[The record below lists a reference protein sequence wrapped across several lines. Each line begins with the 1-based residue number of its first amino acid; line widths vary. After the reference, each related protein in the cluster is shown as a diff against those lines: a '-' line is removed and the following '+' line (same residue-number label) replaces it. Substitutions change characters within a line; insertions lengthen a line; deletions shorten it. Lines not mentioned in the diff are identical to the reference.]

1 MSGDYSRKRFN
12 PENHYHGV
20 LRQQGRVDLD
30 ADWNEY
36 VDVQDRHWRAETIDV
51 IGRCGVPSE
60 TPNGFKIAVTASEL
74 TVGQGRIYVEGH
86 LAENHGTA
94 AEFNSILEENYGAA
108 ALPVKDQPYGGPV
121 AVSLNVRSLVYLD
134 VWRREVTHLQ
144 EPQLIEPAVNVDT
157 TARYQTAWQVRVLGD
172 LAADVTCQTE
182 LTDIGNW
189 PNDNLAS
196 VARLTTTTVAVT
208 TEPDLCLVPLSG
220 GYRGLENHLYRV
232 EVHGSSATEI
242 KVKWSRENAHVA
254 TTILE
259 ILAGGAGI
267 KVESLGRDD
276 VLRFKDGNWVEITN
290 DRREFE
296 GKAGIMRKVTTV
308 DDTSQSL
315 TFTEPLPLPGF
326 QVGAV
331 DATDHWRVIRWD
343 QFGSVLRPDG
353 TELINLDLTSD
364 GLIPLTA
371 ADLSCV
377 LENGI
382 QVILSKTGS
391 GVPHAGDYWCFAART
406 ADADI
411 ERLDEAPPLGIHHH
425 FCKLAIIEPGGTIHD
440 CRPVFPPLTELQSG
454 CCTVVVRPGDSIQA
468 AIDSLPDEGGCVC
481 LKVGVHEIAAALRI
495 EKSNVSLHGETLGAH
510 VTRANGPELL
520 NIAQPAG
527 LLLENV
533 TVSGIH
539 FEYENKGVPS
549 VGLPALV
556 TIDRCRH
563 TKFEGCVIDAQEL
576 RNLVGIMIGRSIAI
590 EIQDNQ
596 INRVTFGIWVV
607 SDTALLSVKRNAL
620 VAITP
625 NNSDGGIVGIFLMDA
640 FGPSDVEDNRL
651 TGFIFG
657 IALNKGLFTG
667 TPLSLAGG
675 SAIAGNRILR
685 LNAQTEV
692 SDTKAFAID
701 VAANDCAIR
710 NNFLM
715 YAAAAYGGIS
725 VSGANARVE
734 GNTVRSLAKEVSTT
748 PSIGILVARL
758 GGQGSLGS
766 LGGAIAGNS
775 VLGPQDGVLLVGN
788 TGAEVLDNRIESD
801 AGEMRF
807 AIGLLSSS
815 RVRVYGNCITNAA
828 FPLSANGGTA
838 NEIADNT
845 LLRGGGGATLLNQ
858 TSGEFSRNR
867 VEDMRNYGLIA
878 LQGLAKFALM
888 ENRFLSCGYTQV
900 PSIGIGVSQHLGEL
914 HIESNEVMN
923 TGVSPDNAAISK
935 LAWGIFADLVLETRV
950 QSNNVTY
957 ANAALLDVNQEH
969 RALWLRGSFE
979 QVINL
984 GAEQLVLG
992 FSAQI
997 LDNKFFGPGRSALIE
1012 IAQQIVNGTLIRRF
1026 ERVFFNNNFC
1036 WHVSVPVQSAATV
1049 SLVGHSAIVMG
1060 NHIKTNALISSVDFH
1075 GIKDAV
1081 YMGNIAQVGPANFG
1095 GIPTA
1100 VSGFNKP

>member
-12 PENHYHGV
+12 PEHHYQGV

-51 IGRCGVPSE
+51 IGRCGVPLE
-60 TPNGFKIAVTASEL
+60 TPDGFKIAVSTGEL
-74 TVGQGRIYVEGH
+74 TIGQGRIYVDGH

-94 AEFNSILEENYGAA
+94 AQFNAVLEENYGAA

-121 AVSLNVRSLVYLD
+121 NVSLNVRSLVYLD

-144 EPQLIEPAVNVDT
+144 APDLIEPAVNVDST
-157 TARYQTAWQVRVLGD
+157 TRYQTAWQVKVLGD
-172 LAADVTCQTE
+172 IAADVTCQTE
-182 LTDIGNW
+182 LADIGNW
-189 PNDNLAS
+189 PNDNLPS
-196 VARLTTTTVAVT
+196 VARLTTTTVVVS
-208 TEPDLCLVPLSG
+208 TEPNLCLVPPSG

-232 EVHGSSATEI
+232 EVHSSSATEI

-254 TTILE
+254 GQVTE
-259 ILAGGAGI
+259 ILAGRTGI
-267 KVESLGRDD
+267 KVDSLGRDD
-276 VLRFKDGNWVEITN
+276 VLRFKSGDWVEITS
-290 DRREFE
+290 DSREF
-296 GKAGIMRKVTTV
+296 AGLPGEMRKVTV
-308 DDTSQSL
+308 DDPNQTM
-315 TFTEPLPLPGF
+315 TFSSALPLADFPEGLT
-326 QVGAV
+326 VAASHV
-331 DATDHWRVIRWD
+331 RVIRWD
-343 QFGSVLRPDG
+343 QTGSVLRPDG
-353 TELINLDLTSD
+353 TELMNLDLTSD
-364 GLIPLTA
+364 GLISLTT
-371 ADLSCV
+371 ADPSVV
-377 LENGI
+377 LEYGI
-382 QVILSKTGS
+382 QVTLSKVGS
-391 GVPHAGDYWCFAART
+391 GRAHGGDYWCFTART

-411 ERLDEAPPLGIHHH
+411 ERLDKAPPLGIHHH
-425 FCKLAIIEPGGTIHD
+425 FCKLAIIEPDGTIHD

-454 CCTVVVRPGDSIQA
+454 CCTVVVRPGESIQA

-510 VTRANGPELL
+510 VVRANGPELL
-520 NIAQPAG
+520 KIAHPGG
-527 LLLENV
+527 LLLENI
-533 TVSGIH
+533 TVSGIY
-539 FEYENKGVPS
+539 FEYQNKGVPS

-596 INRVTFGIWVV
+596 INRVTFGLWVV
-607 SDTALLSVKRNAL
+607 IDTALLSIKRNVL
-620 VAITP
+620 VSITA

-675 SAIAGNRILR
+675 SAIASNRILR

-692 SDTKAFAID
+692 SDIKAFAID

-710 NNFLM
+710 NNSVI
-715 YAAAAYGGIS
+715 YAADAYGGIS
-725 VSGANARVE
+725 VSGSNARVE
-734 GNTVRSLAKEVSTT
+734 GNTVRSLAKEVSAT
-748 PSIGILVARL
+748 PSVGILVARL

-775 VLGPQDGVLLVGN
+775 VLGSQDGVLLVGN
-788 TGAEVLDNRIESD
+788 TDAEVLDNRIESD
-801 AGEMRF
+801 VGEMRF

-815 RVRVYGNCITNAA
+815 RVRVHGNRISNAA

-838 NEIADNT
+838 NEMTDNT
-845 LLRGGGGATLLNQ
+845 LLLGGGGATLLNQ
-858 TSGEFSRNR
+858 TSCEFSQNR

-878 LQGLAKFALM
+878 LQGLAKFAII
-888 ENRFLSCGYTQV
+888 ENRFLSCGYAQV

-923 TGVSPDNAAISK
+923 TGVSPDNATISK
-935 LAWGIFADLVLETRV
+935 LAWGIFADLVLESRV

-969 RALWLRGSFE
+969 RALWVRGSFE

-984 GAEQLVLG
+984 GSGQLVLG

-997 LDNKFFGPGRSALIE
+997 LDNKFLGPGRSALVE
-1012 IAQQIVNGTLIRRF
+1012 IAQLAVNDNFFRRF

-1036 WHVSVPVQSAATV
+1036 WHMSASAQPAATI
-1049 SLVGHSAIVMG
+1049 SLFGSSAIVMG
-1060 NHIKTNALISSVDFH
+1060 NHIKTNVLIPSVDFH
-1075 GIKDAV
+1075 GLKDAV
-1081 YMGNIAQVGPANFG
+1081 YMGNIAQTGPANFG
-1095 GIPTA
+1095 GIPTP

>member
-12 PENHYHGV
+12 PENHYQGV

-36 VDVQDRHWRAETIDV
+36 VDLQDRRWRAETIDV

-60 TPNGFKIAVTASEL
+60 TPDGFKIAVNAGEL
-74 TVGQGRIYVEGH
+74 TVGQGRIYVDGH

-94 AEFNSILEENYGAA
+94 AQFNAVLEENYGAA

-121 AVSLNVRSLVYLD
+121 IVPPNVRSLLYLD

-157 TARYQTAWQVRVLGD
+157 TTRYQTAWQVKVLGD
-172 LAADVTCQTE
+172 IAADVTCQTE
-182 LTDIGNW
+182 LADIGIW
-189 PNDNLAS
+189 PNDNLPS
-196 VARLTTTTVAVT
+196 FARLTTTTVAVG
-208 TEPDLCLVPLSG
+208 TEPNLCLVPPSG

-232 EVHGSSATEI
+232 EVHSGSATEM

-254 TTILE
+254 TNVLE
-259 ILAGGAGI
+259 ILTGDAGI

-276 VLRFKDGNWVEITN
+276 VLRFKTGDWVEITS
-290 DRREFE
+290 DSREF
-296 GKAGIMRKVTTV
+296 AGLPGEMRKVTV
-308 DDTSQSL
+308 DDTNQTM
-315 TFTEPLPLPGF
+315 TFSSTLPLADFPEGPT
-326 QVGAV
+326 V
-331 DATDHWRVIRWD
+331 ATDHVRVIRWD
-343 QFGSVLRPDG
+343 QSGSVLRPDG
-353 TELINLDLTSD
+353 TELMNVDLTSD
-364 GLIPLTA
+364 GLISLTA
-371 ADLSCV
+371 ADPSFV
-377 LENGI
+377 LEYGI
-382 QVILSKTGS
+382 QATFSNAGS
-391 GVPHAGDYWCFAART
+391 GRAHGGDYWCFAART

-411 ERLDEAPPLGIHHH
+411 ERLDKAPPLGIHHH
-425 FCKLAIIEPGGTIHD
+425 FCKLAIIEPDGTIHD
-440 CRPVFPPLTELQSG
+440 CRTVFPPLTELTPG
-454 CCTVVVRPGDSIQA
+454 CCTVVVRPGESIQA

-495 EKSNVSLHGETLGAH
+495 EKSNVSLHGETLGSH
-510 VTRANGPELL
+510 VVRKNGVELL
-520 NIAQPAG
+520 KIAQPAG

-533 TVSGIH
+533 VVNGVH
-539 FEYENKGVPS
+539 FEYENKGVQLA
-549 VGLPALV
+549 GLLALV

-563 TKFEGCVIDAQEL
+563 AKIEGCVIEAQEL
-576 RNLVGIMIGRSIAI
+576 RNLVGIIVGRSIAI
-590 EIQDNQ
+590 EIHDNQ

-607 SDTALLSVKRNAL
+607 SDTLLLSVKRNAL
-620 VAITP
+620 ISITA
-625 NNSDGGIVGIFLMDA
+625 NNSDGGIVGVFLMDA

-685 LNAQTEV
+685 INVQTEV

-710 NNFLM
+710 NNSVM
-715 YAAAAYGGIS
+715 YAADAYGGIS
-725 VSGANARVE
+725 VSGANAHVE
-734 GNTVRSLAKEVSTT
+734 ENTVRSLAKEVSAT

-766 LGGAIAGNS
+766 FGGAIAGNS

-801 AGEMRF
+801 TDEMRF

-815 RVRVYGNCITNAA
+815 RVRVHGNRITNAA

-878 LQGLAKFALM
+878 LQGVAKFTII
-888 ENRFLSCGYTQV
+888 ENRFLFCGYAQM
-900 PSIGIGVSQHLGEL
+900 PSIGIGVSQHFGEL
-914 HIESNEVMN
+914 HVESNEVMN
-923 TGVSPDNAAISK
+923 TGVSPDNATIST
-935 LAWGIFADLVLETRV
+935 LAWGVFADLVLETRV
-950 QSNNVTY
+950 QNNNVTY

-969 RALWLRGSFE
+969 RALWLRGSLE
-979 QVINL
+979 QAVNV
-984 GAEQLVLG
+984 GAGQLVLG

-997 LDNKFFGPGRSALIE
+997 LDNKFLGPGRSALVE
-1012 IAQQIVNGTLIRRF
+1012 IAQLAVNDNFFRRF

-1036 WHVSVPVQSAATV
+1036 WHMSVETQSAATV
-1049 SLVGHSAIVMG
+1049 SLVGRSAIVMG
-1060 NHIKTNALISSVDFH
+1060 NHIKTNVLIPSVDFH
-1075 GIKDAV
+1075 GLKDAV
-1081 YMGNIAQVGPANFG
+1081 YMGNIAQTGPANFG
-1095 GIPTA
+1095 GIPTP